1 MNTSVQI
8 KTHSN
13 SSAKNKNTHILRKSE
28 AYKNPDMLVIQKNDI
43 AFKKEK
49 EILQKEILKQEE
61 NRKYELKKIN
71 SSINTYKKRLE
82 NATDE
87 KQKEKLEKK
96 LNEYL
101 EKREELKENKSSELK
116 ETRGRK
122 KEKNF
127 VELEFSLTRSN
138 SYKNK
143 EEIQKALISSQNE
156 TIKHFKMF
164 DDMQVVTNVMHKDQ
178 HSLHTHLLFKLPK
191 NKTFDTLL
199 KSEIVEKGLE
209 TGRNVYKAIQDFF
222 NGTVREKLKD
232 FNIEIGTHET
242 GKSYSGLRKY
252 KENNPLKNQDILQEM
267 KYDRNDNSALE
278 SIRKSFQPKQTQE
291 QKQKTQLEKIKK
303 EQGFGAYIKAKKEFE
318 NEQKTASKKFGR
330 NR

>member
-1 MNTSVQI
+1 
-8 KTHSN
+8 
-13 SSAKNKNTHILRKSE
+13 LRNSE
-28 AYKNPDMLVIQKNDI
+28 AYKNPNILVIQKNDI

-82 NATDE
+82 LATDE

-101 EKREELKENKSSELK
+101 EKREELKENKSSEVK

-122 KEKNF
+122 KEKHF

-143 EEIQKALISSQNE
+143 EEIQQALISSQNK

-178 HSLHTHLLFKLPK
+178 YSLHTHMLFKLPK

-199 KSEIVEKGLE
+199 KSEILERGLK
-209 TGRNVYKAIQDFF
+209 TGKNVYKAIQDFF
-222 NGTVREKLKD
+222 NGTVREKLKEY
-232 FNIEIGTHET
+232 NLEIGTHET

-252 KENNPLKNQDILQEM
+252 KENNPLDILQN
-267 KYDRNDNSALE
+267 KHLDRTDNSALE

>member
-8 KTHSN
+8 KTHSTT
-13 SSAKNKNTHILRKSE
+13 SAKNKNTHILRNSE
-28 AYKNPDMLVIQKNDI
+28 AYKNPDISILQKNDI

-82 NATDE
+82 LATDE

-96 LNEYL
+96 LNEYF
-101 EKREELKENKSSELK
+101 EKREDLKQNKSSEVK

-122 KEKNF
+122 KEKHF

-143 EEIQKALISSQNE
+143 EEIQQALISSQNK

-178 HSLHTHLLFKLPK
+178 YSLHTHMLFKLPK

-199 KSEIVEKGLE
+199 KSEILERGLK
-209 TGRNVYKAIQDFF
+209 TGKNVYKAIQDFF
-222 NGTVREKLKD
+222 NGTVREKLKEY
-232 FNIEIGTHET
+232 NLEIGTHET

-252 KENNPLKNQDILQEM
+252 KENNPLDILQN
-267 KYDRNDNSALE
+267 KHLDRTDNSALE
-278 SIRKSFQPKQTQE
+278 SIRKSFQLKQTQE

-303 EQGFGAYIKAKKEFE
+303 EQDFGAYIKAKREFE
-318 NEQKTASKKFGR
+318 SEQKTVARKSGR
-330 NR
+330 NK

>member
-8 KTHSN
+8 KTHSTT
-13 SSAKNKNTHILRKSE
+13 SAKNKNTHILRNSE
-28 AYKNPDMLVIQKNDI
+28 AYKNPDILVIQKNDI

-82 NATDE
+82 LATDE

-101 EKREELKENKSSELK
+101 EKREELKENKSSEVK

-122 KEKNF
+122 KEKHF

-143 EEIQKALISSQNE
+143 EEIQQALISSQNE
-156 TIKHFKMF
+156 TIKNFKMF
-164 DDMQVVTNVMHKDQ
+164 DKMEVVTNVMHKDQ
-178 HSLHTHLLFKLPK
+178 YSLHTHMLFKLPK

-199 KSEIVEKGLE
+199 KSEILERGLK
-209 TGRNVYKAIQDFF
+209 TGKNVYKAIQDFF
-222 NGTVREKLKD
+222 NGTVREKLKEY
-232 FNIEIGTHET
+232 NLEIGTHET

-252 KENNPLKNQDILQEM
+252 KENNPLDILQN
-267 KYDRNDNSALE
+267 KHLDRTDNSALE

-303 EQGFGAYIKAKKEFE
+303 EQGFGAYVKAKREFE
-318 NEQKTASKKFGR
+318 SEQKTVARKFGI
-330 NR
+330 NK

>member
-8 KTHSN
+8 KTHSTT
-13 SSAKNKNTHILRKSE
+13 SAKNKNTHILRNSE
-28 AYKNPDMLVIQKNDI
+28 AYKNPDILVIQKNDI

-82 NATDE
+82 LATDE

-101 EKREELKENKSSELK
+101 EKREELKENKSSEVK

-122 KEKNF
+122 KEKHF

-143 EEIQKALISSQNE
+143 EEIQQALISSQNK

-178 HSLHTHLLFKLPK
+178 HSLHTHMLFKLPK

-199 KSEIVEKGLE
+199 KSEILERGLK
-209 TGRNVYKAIQDFF
+209 TGKNVYKAIQDFF
-222 NGTVREKLKD
+222 NGTVREKLKEY
-232 FNIEIGTHET
+232 NLEIGTHET

-252 KENNPLKNQDILQEM
+252 KENNPLDILQN
-267 KYDRNDNSALE
+267 KHLDRTDNSALE
-278 SIRKSFQPKQTQE
+278 SIRKSFQQKQTQE

-303 EQGFGAYIKAKKEFE
+303 EQGFGAYVKAKREFE
-318 NEQKTASKKFGR
+318 SEQKTVARKFGI
-330 NR
+330 NK

>member
-1 MNTSVQI
+1 MRN
-8 KTHSN
+8 
-13 SSAKNKNTHILRKSE
+13 SE
-28 AYKNPDMLVIQKNDI
+28 AYKNPDILVIQKNDI

-82 NATDE
+82 LAADE

-101 EKREELKENKSSELK
+101 EKREDLKQNKSSELK

-143 EEIQKALISSQNE
+143 EEIQQALISSQNE

-178 HSLHTHLLFKLPK
+178 YSLHTHMLFKLPK

-199 KSEIVEKGLE
+199 KSEIVERGLE

-222 NGTVREKLKD
+222 NRTVREKLKEY
-232 FNIEIGTHET
+232 NLEIGTHET

-252 KENNPLKNQDILQEM
+252 KENNPLDILQN
-267 KYDRNDNSALE
+267 KHLDRTDNSALE

-303 EQGFGAYIKAKKEFE
+303 EQGFGAYVKAKREFE
-318 NEQKTASKKFGR
+318 SEQKTVARKSGR
-330 NR
+330 NK

>member
-1 MNTSVQI
+1 LNTSVQI
-8 KTHSN
+8 KTHSTT
-13 SSAKNKNTHILRKSE
+13 SAKNKNTHILRNSE
-28 AYKNPDMLVIQKNDI
+28 AYKNPDISILQKNDI

-82 NATDE
+82 LATDE

-101 EKREELKENKSSELK
+101 EKREELKENKSSEVK

-122 KEKNF
+122 KEKHF

-143 EEIQKALISSQNE
+143 EEIQQALISSQNK

-178 HSLHTHLLFKLPK
+178 YSLHTHMLFKLPK

-199 KSEIVEKGLE
+199 KSEILERGLK
-209 TGRNVYKAIQDFF
+209 TGKNVYKAIQDFF
-222 NGTVREKLKD
+222 NGTVREKLKEY
-232 FNIEIGTHET
+232 NLEIGTHET

-252 KENNPLKNQDILQEM
+252 KENNPLDILQN
-267 KYDRNDNSALE
+267 KHLDRTDNSALE

-303 EQGFGAYIKAKKEFE
+303 EQGFGAYVKAKREFE
-318 NEQKTASKKFGR
+318 SEQKTVARKFGI
-330 NR
+330 NK

>member
-8 KTHSN
+8 KTHSTT
-13 SSAKNKNTHILRKSE
+13 SAKNKNTHILRNSE
-28 AYKNPDMLVIQKNDI
+28 AYKNPDILVIQKNDI

-82 NATDE
+82 LATDE

-101 EKREELKENKSSELK
+101 EKREELKENKSSEVK

-122 KEKNF
+122 KEKHF

-143 EEIQKALISSQNE
+143 EEIQQALISSQNE

-178 HSLHTHLLFKLPK
+178 YSLHTHMLFKLPK

-199 KSEIVEKGLE
+199 KSEILERGLK
-209 TGRNVYKAIQDFF
+209 TGKNVYKAIQDFF
-222 NGTVREKLKD
+222 NGTVREKLKEY
-232 FNIEIGTHET
+232 NLEIGTHET

-252 KENNPLKNQDILQEM
+252 KENNPLDILQN
-267 KYDRNDNSALE
+267 KHLDRTDNSALE

-303 EQGFGAYIKAKKEFE
+303 EQGFGAYVKAKREFE
-318 NEQKTASKKFGR
+318 SEQKTVARKFGI
-330 NR
+330 NK

>member
-8 KTHSN
+8 KTHSTT
-13 SSAKNKNTHILRKSE
+13 SAKNKNTHILRNSE
-28 AYKNPDMLVIQKNDI
+28 AYKNPDILVIQKNDI

-82 NATDE
+82 LATDE

-101 EKREELKENKSSELK
+101 EKREELKENKSSEVK

-122 KEKNF
+122 KEKHF

-143 EEIQKALISSQNE
+143 EEIQQALISSQNE

-178 HSLHTHLLFKLPK
+178 YSLHTHMLFKLPK

-199 KSEIVEKGLE
+199 KSEIVERGLE

-222 NGTVREKLKD
+222 NRTVREKLKEY
-232 FNIEIGTHET
+232 NLEIGTHET

-252 KENNPLKNQDILQEM
+252 KENNPLDILQN
-267 KYDRNDNSALE
+267 KHLDRTDNSALE

-303 EQGFGAYIKAKKEFE
+303 EQDFGAYIKAKREFE
-318 NEQKTASKKFGR
+318 SEQKTVARKSGR
-330 NR
+330 NK

>member
-8 KTHSN
+8 KTHSTT
-13 SSAKNKNTHILRKSE
+13 SAKNKNTHILRNSE
-28 AYKNPDMLVIQKNDI
+28 AYKNPDILVIQKNDI

-82 NATDE
+82 LATDE

-101 EKREELKENKSSELK
+101 EKREDLKQNKSSELK

-199 KSEIVEKGLE
+199 KSEIVERGLE

-222 NGTVREKLKD
+222 NRTVREKLKEY
-232 FNIEIGTHET
+232 NLEIRTHET

-252 KENNPLKNQDILQEM
+252 KENNPLDILQN
-267 KYDRNDNSALE
+267 KHLDRTDNSALE

-303 EQGFGAYIKAKKEFE
+303 EQDFGAYIKAKREFE
-318 NEQKTASKKFGR
+318 SEQKTVARKSGR
-330 NR
+330 NK

>member
-8 KTHSN
+8 KTHSTT
-13 SSAKNKNTHILRKSE
+13 SAKNKNTHILRNSE
-28 AYKNPDMLVIQKNDI
+28 AYKNPDILVIQKNDI

-82 NATDE
+82 LATDE

-96 LNEYL
+96 LNEYF
-101 EKREELKENKSSELK
+101 EKREDLKQNKSSEVK

-122 KEKNF
+122 KEKHF

-143 EEIQKALISSQNE
+143 EEIQQALISSQNE

-178 HSLHTHLLFKLPK
+178 HSLHTHMLFKLPK

-199 KSEIVEKGLE
+199 KSEIVERGLE

-222 NGTVREKLKD
+222 NRTVREKLKEY
-232 FNIEIGTHET
+232 NLEIGTHET

-252 KENNPLKNQDILQEM
+252 KENNPLDILQN
-267 KYDRNDNSALE
+267 KHLDRTDNSALE

-303 EQGFGAYIKAKKEFE
+303 EQGFGAYVKAKREFE
-318 NEQKTASKKFGR
+318 SEQKTVARKFGI
-330 NR
+330 NK

>member
-8 KTHSN
+8 KTHSK

-28 AYKNPDMLVIQKNDI
+28 AYKNKNILVIEQNDF

-82 NATDE
+82 LATDE

-101 EKREELKENKSSELK
+101 EKREDLKQNKSSEVK

-122 KEKNF
+122 KEKHF

-143 EEIQKALISSQNE
+143 EEIQQALISSQNE

-178 HSLHTHLLFKLPK
+178 HSLHTHMLFKLPK

-199 KSEIVEKGLE
+199 KSEIVERGLE

-222 NGTVREKLKD
+222 NRTVREKLKEY
-232 FNIEIGTHET
+232 NLEIGTHET

-252 KENNPLKNQDILQEM
+252 KENNPLDILQN
-267 KYDRNDNSALE
+267 KHLDRTDNSALE

-303 EQGFGAYIKAKKEFE
+303 EQGFGAYLTAKNEIE

>member
-8 KTHSN
+8 KTHSTT
-13 SSAKNKNTHILRKSE
+13 SAKNKNTHILRNSE
-28 AYKNPDMLVIQKNDI
+28 AYKNPDILVIQKNDI

-82 NATDE
+82 LATDE

-101 EKREELKENKSSELK
+101 EKREDLKQNKSSELK

-143 EEIQKALISSQNE
+143 EEIQQALISSQNE

-178 HSLHTHLLFKLPK
+178 HSLHTHMLFKLPK

-199 KSEIVEKGLE
+199 KSEIVERGLE

-222 NGTVREKLKD
+222 NRTVREKLKEY
-232 FNIEIGTHET
+232 NLEIGTHET

-252 KENNPLKNQDILQEM
+252 KENNPLDILQN
-267 KYDRNDNSALE
+267 KHLDRTDNSALE

-303 EQGFGAYIKAKKEFE
+303 EQGFGAYLTAKNEIE
-318 NEQKTASKKFGR
+318 NEKKTQAKKFGR

>member
-8 KTHSN
+8 KTHSTT
-13 SSAKNKNTHILRKSE
+13 SAKNKNTHILRNSE
-28 AYKNPDMLVIQKNDI
+28 AYKNPNILVIQKNDI

-82 NATDE
+82 LATDE

-101 EKREELKENKSSELK
+101 EKREDLKQNKSSEVK

-122 KEKNF
+122 KEKHF

-143 EEIQKALISSQNE
+143 EEIQQALISSQNE

-178 HSLHTHLLFKLPK
+178 YSLHTHMLFKLPK

-199 KSEIVEKGLE
+199 KSEILERGLK
-209 TGRNVYKAIQDFF
+209 TGKNVYKAIQDFF
-222 NGTVREKLKD
+222 NGTVREKLKEY
-232 FNIEIGTHET
+232 NLEIGTHET

-252 KENNPLKNQDILQEM
+252 KENNPLDILQN
-267 KYDRNDNSALE
+267 KHLDRTDNSALE

-303 EQGFGAYIKAKKEFE
+303 EQGFGAYLTAKNEIE
-318 NEQKTASKKFGR
+318 NEKKTQAKKFGR

>member
-8 KTHSN
+8 KTHSTT
-13 SSAKNKNTHILRKSE
+13 SAKNKNTHILRNSE
-28 AYKNPDMLVIQKNDI
+28 AYKNPDILVIQKNDI

-82 NATDE
+82 LATDE

-101 EKREELKENKSSELK
+101 EKREDLKQNKSSELK

-143 EEIQKALISSQNE
+143 EEIQQALISSQNE

-164 DDMQVVTNVMHKDQ
+164 ADMQVVTNVMHKDQ
-178 HSLHTHLLFKLPK
+178 HSLHTHMLFKLPK

-199 KSEIVEKGLE
+199 KSEIVERGLE

-222 NGTVREKLKD
+222 NRTVREKLKEY
-232 FNIEIGTHET
+232 NLEIGTHET

-252 KENNPLKNQDILQEM
+252 KENNPLDILQN
-267 KYDRNDNSALE
+267 KHLDRTDNSALE
-278 SIRKSFQPKQTQE
+278 SIRKSFQLKQTQE

-303 EQGFGAYIKAKKEFE
+303 EQDFGAYIKAKREFE
-318 NEQKTASKKFGR
+318 SEQKTVARKSGR
-330 NR
+330 NK

>member
-8 KTHSN
+8 KTHSTT
-13 SSAKNKNTHILRKSE
+13 SAKNKNTHILRNSE
-28 AYKNPDMLVIQKNDI
+28 AYKNPNILVIQKNDI

-82 NATDE
+82 LAADE

-101 EKREELKENKSSELK
+101 EKREELKENKSSEVK

-122 KEKNF
+122 KEKHF
-127 VELEFSLTRSN
+127 VELEFSLTKSN
-138 SYKNK
+138 SYKNRD
-143 EEIQKALISSQNE
+143 EIQQALISSQNE

-199 KSEIVEKGLE
+199 KSEILERGLK
-209 TGRNVYKAIQDFF
+209 TGKNVYKAIQDFF
-222 NGTVREKLKD
+222 NGTVREKLKEY
-232 FNIEIGTHET
+232 NLEIGTHET

-252 KENNPLKNQDILQEM
+252 KENNPLDILQN
-267 KYDRNDNSALE
+267 KHLDRTDNSALE

-303 EQGFGAYIKAKKEFE
+303 EQGFGAYLTAKNEIENEKKTQAKKI
-318 NEQKTASKKFGR
+318 GR
-330 NR
+330 NK

>member
-8 KTHSN
+8 KTHSTT
-13 SSAKNKNTHILRKSE
+13 SAKNKNTHILRNSE
-28 AYKNPDMLVIQKNDI
+28 AYKNPDILVIQKNDI

-82 NATDE
+82 LAADE

-101 EKREELKENKSSELK
+101 EKREELKENKSSEVK

-122 KEKNF
+122 KEKHF

-143 EEIQKALISSQNE
+143 EEIQQALISSQNE

-178 HSLHTHLLFKLPK
+178 HSLHTHMLFKLPK

-199 KSEIVEKGLE
+199 KSEIVERGLE

-222 NGTVREKLKD
+222 NRTVREKLKEY
-232 FNIEIGTHET
+232 NLEIGTHET

-252 KENNPLKNQDILQEM
+252 KENNPLDILQN
-267 KYDRNDNSALE
+267 KHLDRTDNSALE

-303 EQGFGAYIKAKKEFE
+303 EQGFGAYLTAKNEIE

>member
-8 KTHSN
+8 KTHSTT
-13 SSAKNKNTHILRKSE
+13 SAKNKNTHILRNSE
-28 AYKNPDMLVIQKNDI
+28 AYKNPDILVIQKNDI

-82 NATDE
+82 LATDE

-122 KEKNF
+122 KEKHF

-143 EEIQKALISSQNE
+143 EEIQQALISSQNK

-178 HSLHTHLLFKLPK
+178 YSLHTHMLFKLPK

-199 KSEIVEKGLE
+199 KSEILERGLN
-209 TGRNVYKAIQDFF
+209 TGKNVYKAIQDFF
-222 NGTVREKLKD
+222 NGTVREKLKEY
-232 FNIEIGTHET
+232 NLEIGTHET

-252 KENNPLKNQDILQEM
+252 KENNPLDILQN
-267 KYDRNDNSALE
+267 KHLDRTDNSALE

-303 EQGFGAYIKAKKEFE
+303 EQGFGAYVKAKREFE
-318 NEQKTASKKFGR
+318 SEQKTVARKFGI
-330 NR
+330 NK

>member
-8 KTHSN
+8 KTHSTT
-13 SSAKNKNTHILRKSE
+13 SAKNKNTHILRKSE
-28 AYKNPDMLVIQKNDI
+28 AYKNPDILVIQKNDI

-82 NATDE
+82 LATDE

-101 EKREELKENKSSELK
+101 EKREELKENKSSEVK

-122 KEKNF
+122 KEKHF

-143 EEIQKALISSQNE
+143 EEIQQALISSQNE

-178 HSLHTHLLFKLPK
+178 HSLHTHMLFKLPK

-199 KSEIVEKGLE
+199 KSEILERGLK
-209 TGRNVYKAIQDFF
+209 TGKNVYKAIQDFF
-222 NGTVREKLKD
+222 NGTVREKLKEY
-232 FNIEIGTHET
+232 NLEIGTHET

-252 KENNPLKNQDILQEM
+252 KENNPLDILQN
-267 KYDRNDNSALE
+267 KHLDRTDNSALE

-303 EQGFGAYIKAKKEFE
+303 EQGFGAYVKAKREFE
-318 NEQKTASKKFGR
+318 SEQKTVARKSGR
-330 NR
+330 NK

>member
-13 SSAKNKNTHILRKSE
+13 SSAKNKNTHILRNSE
-28 AYKNPDMLVIQKNDI
+28 AYKNPDISILQKNDI

-82 NATDE
+82 LATDE

-96 LNEYL
+96 LNEYF
-101 EKREELKENKSSELK
+101 EKREDLKQNKSSEVK

-122 KEKNF
+122 KEKHF

-138 SYKNK
+138 SYKNRD
-143 EEIQKALISSQNE
+143 EIQQALISSQNE

-178 HSLHTHLLFKLPK
+178 HSLHTHMLFKLPK

-199 KSEIVEKGLE
+199 KSEIVERGLE

-222 NGTVREKLKD
+222 NRTVREKLKEY
-232 FNIEIGTHET
+232 NLEIRTHET

-252 KENNPLKNQDILQEM
+252 KENNPLDILQN
-267 KYDRNDNSALE
+267 KHLDRTDNSALE

-303 EQGFGAYIKAKKEFE
+303 EQGFGAYLTAKNEIE
-318 NEQKTASKKFGR
+318 NEKKTQAKKFGR

>member
-13 SSAKNKNTHILRKSE
+13 SSAKNKNTHILRNSE
-28 AYKNPDMLVIQKNDI
+28 AYKNPDISILQKNDI

-82 NATDE
+82 LATDE

-101 EKREELKENKSSELK
+101 EKREELKENKSSEVK

-122 KEKNF
+122 KEKHF

-143 EEIQKALISSQNE
+143 EEIQQALISSQNE

-178 HSLHTHLLFKLPK
+178 HSLHTHMLFKLPK

-199 KSEIVEKGLE
+199 KSEIVERGLE

-222 NGTVREKLKD
+222 NGTVREKLKEY
-232 FNIEIGTHET
+232 NLEIGTHET

-252 KENNPLKNQDILQEM
+252 KENNPLDILQN
-267 KYDRNDNSALE
+267 KHLDRTDNSALE

-318 NEQKTASKKFGR
+318 SEQKTVARKFGI
-330 NR
+330 NK

>member
-8 KTHSN
+8 KTHSTT
-13 SSAKNKNTHILRKSE
+13 SAKNKNTHILRNSE
-28 AYKNPDMLVIQKNDI
+28 AYKNPDILVIQKNDI

-49 EILQKEILKQEE
+49 EILQKEILQQEE

-82 NATDE
+82 LAADE

-101 EKREELKENKSSELK
+101 EKREELKENKSSEVK

-122 KEKNF
+122 KEKHF

-143 EEIQKALISSQNE
+143 EEIQQALISSQNK

-178 HSLHTHLLFKLPK
+178 HSLHTHMLFKLPK

-199 KSEIVEKGLE
+199 KSEIVERGLE

-222 NGTVREKLKD
+222 NRIVREKLKEY
-232 FNIEIGTHET
+232 NLEIGTHET

-252 KENNPLKNQDILQEM
+252 KENNPLDILQN
-267 KYDRNDNSALE
+267 KHLDRTDNSALE

-303 EQGFGAYIKAKKEFE
+303 EQGFGAYLTAKNEIE
-318 NEQKTASKKFGR
+318 NEKKTQAKKFGR

>member
-8 KTHSN
+8 KTHSTT
-13 SSAKNKNTHILRKSE
+13 SAKNKNTHILRKSE
-28 AYKNPDMLVIQKNDI
+28 AYKNPDILVIQKNDI

-82 NATDE
+82 LATDE

-101 EKREELKENKSSELK
+101 EKREDLKQNKSSEVK

-122 KEKNF
+122 KEKHF

-143 EEIQKALISSQNE
+143 EEIQQALISSQNE

-178 HSLHTHLLFKLPK
+178 HSLHTHMLFKLPK

-199 KSEIVEKGLE
+199 KSEILERGLK
-209 TGRNVYKAIQDFF
+209 TGKNVYKAIQDFF
-222 NGTVREKLKD
+222 NGTVREKLKEY
-232 FNIEIGTHET
+232 NLEIGTHET

-252 KENNPLKNQDILQEM
+252 KENNPLDILQN
-267 KYDRNDNSALE
+267 KHLDRTDNSALE

-303 EQGFGAYIKAKKEFE
+303 EQGFGAYVKAKREFE
-318 NEQKTASKKFGR
+318 SEQKTVARKSGR
-330 NR
+330 NK

>member
-8 KTHSN
+8 KTHSTT
-13 SSAKNKNTHILRKSE
+13 SAKNKNTHILRNSE
-28 AYKNPDMLVIQKNDI
+28 AYKNPDILVIQKNDI

-82 NATDE
+82 LATDE

-101 EKREELKENKSSELK
+101 EKREDLKQNKSSELK

-138 SYKNK
+138 SYKNNK
-143 EEIQKALISSQNE
+143 EVQQALISSQNE
-156 TIKHFKMF
+156 TIKNFKMF
-164 DDMQVVTNVMHKDQ
+164 DKMEVVTNVMHKDQ

-199 KSEIVEKGLE
+199 KSEIVERGLE

-222 NGTVREKLKD
+222 NGTVREKLKEY
-232 FNIEIGTHET
+232 NLEIGTHET

-252 KENNPLKNQDILQEM
+252 KENNPLDILQN
-267 KYDRNDNSALE
+267 KHLDRTDNSALE

-303 EQGFGAYIKAKKEFE
+303 EQGFGAYLTAKNEIE

>member
-8 KTHSN
+8 KTHSTT
-13 SSAKNKNTHILRKSE
+13 SAKNKNTHILRNSE
-28 AYKNPDMLVIQKNDI
+28 AYKNPDILVIQKNDI

-82 NATDE
+82 VAADE

-101 EKREELKENKSSELK
+101 EKREDLKQNKSSELK

-143 EEIQKALISSQNE
+143 EEIQQALISSQNK

-178 HSLHTHLLFKLPK
+178 YSLHTHMLFKLPK

-199 KSEIVEKGLE
+199 KSEILERGLK
-209 TGRNVYKAIQDFF
+209 TGKNVYKAIQDFF

-252 KENNPLKNQDILQEM
+252 KENNPLDILQN
-267 KYDRNDNSALE
+267 KHLDRTDNSALE

-303 EQGFGAYIKAKKEFE
+303 EQGFGAYIKAKREFE
-318 NEQKTASKKFGR
+318 SEQKTVARKFGI
-330 NR
+330 NK

>member
-8 KTHSN
+8 KTHSTT
-13 SSAKNKNTHILRKSE
+13 SAKNKNTHILRNSE
-28 AYKNPDMLVIQKNDI
+28 AYKNPDILVIQKNDI

-82 NATDE
+82 LATDE

-101 EKREELKENKSSELK
+101 EKREDLKQNKSSEVK

-122 KEKNF
+122 KEKHF

-143 EEIQKALISSQNE
+143 EEIQQALISSQNK

-178 HSLHTHLLFKLPK
+178 YSLHTHMLFKLPK

-199 KSEIVEKGLE
+199 KSEILERGLK
-209 TGRNVYKAIQDFF
+209 TGKNVYKAIQDFF
-222 NGTVREKLKD
+222 NGTVREKLKEY
-232 FNIEIGTHET
+232 NLEIGTHET

-252 KENNPLKNQDILQEM
+252 KENNPLDILQN
-267 KYDRNDNSALE
+267 KHLDRTDNSALE

-303 EQGFGAYIKAKKEFE
+303 EQGFGAYVKAKREFE
-318 NEQKTASKKFGR
+318 SEQKTVARKFGI
-330 NR
+330 NK

>member
-8 KTHSN
+8 KTHSTT
-13 SSAKNKNTHILRKSE
+13 SAKNKNTHILRNSE
-28 AYKNPDMLVIQKNDI
+28 AYKNPDISILQKNDI

-87 KQKEKLEKK
+87 NQKIKLEKK

-101 EKREELKENKSSELK
+101 EKREDLKQNKSSEVK

-122 KEKNF
+122 KEKHF

-143 EEIQKALISSQNE
+143 EEIQQALISSQNK

-178 HSLHTHLLFKLPK
+178 YSLHTHMLFKLPK

-199 KSEIVEKGLE
+199 KSEILERGLK
-209 TGRNVYKAIQDFF
+209 TGKNVYKAIQDFF

-232 FNIEIGTHET
+232 
-242 GKSYSGLRKY
+242 
-252 KENNPLKNQDILQEM
+252 
-267 KYDRNDNSALE
+267 
-278 SIRKSFQPKQTQE
+278 
-291 QKQKTQLEKIKK
+291 
-303 EQGFGAYIKAKKEFE
+303 
-318 NEQKTASKKFGR
+318 
-330 NR
+330 

>member
-8 KTHSN
+8 KTHSTT
-13 SSAKNKNTHILRKSE
+13 SAKNKNTHILRNSE
-28 AYKNPDMLVIQKNDI
+28 AYKNPDILVIQKNDI

-82 NATDE
+82 LATDE

-101 EKREELKENKSSELK
+101 EKREDLKQNKSSEVK

-199 KSEIVEKGLE
+199 KSEIVERGLE

-252 KENNPLKNQDILQEM
+252 KENNPLDILQN
-267 KYDRNDNSALE
+267 KHLDRTDNSALE

-303 EQGFGAYIKAKKEFE
+303 EQGFGAYLTAKNEIE

>member
-8 KTHSN
+8 KTHSTT
-13 SSAKNKNTHILRKSE
+13 SAKNKNTHILRKSE
-28 AYKNPDMLVIQKNDI
+28 AYKNKNILVIEQNDF

-71 SSINTYKKRLE
+71 SSIATYKKRLE
-82 NATDE
+82 LATDE

-122 KEKNF
+122 KEKHF

-143 EEIQKALISSQNE
+143 EEIQQALISSQNE

-252 KENNPLKNQDILQEM
+252 KENNPLDILQN
-267 KYDRNDNSALE
+267 KHLDRTDNSALE

-303 EQGFGAYIKAKKEFE
+303 EQGFGAYLTAKNEIE

>member
-8 KTHSN
+8 KTHSTT
-13 SSAKNKNTHILRKSE
+13 SAKNKNTHILRNSE
-28 AYKNPDMLVIQKNDI
+28 AYKNPDILVIQKNDI

-82 NATDE
+82 LATDE

-96 LNEYL
+96 LNEYF
-101 EKREELKENKSSELK
+101 EKREDLKQNKSSEVK

-122 KEKNF
+122 KEKHF

-138 SYKNK
+138 SYKNRD
-143 EEIQKALISSQNE
+143 EIQQALISSQNE

-178 HSLHTHLLFKLPK
+178 HSLHTHMLFKLPK

-199 KSEIVEKGLE
+199 KSEIVERGLE

-222 NGTVREKLKD
+222 NRTVREKLKEY
-232 FNIEIGTHET
+232 NLEIRTHET

-252 KENNPLKNQDILQEM
+252 KENNPLDILQN
-267 KYDRNDNSALE
+267 KHLDRTDNSALE

-303 EQGFGAYIKAKKEFE
+303 EQDFGAYIKAKREFE
-318 NEQKTASKKFGR
+318 SEQKTVARKSGR
-330 NR
+330 NK

>member
-1 MNTSVQI
+1 MNTSIQI
-8 KTHSN
+8 KTHSTT
-13 SSAKNKNTHILRKSE
+13 SAKNKNTHILRNSE
-28 AYKNPDMLVIQKNDI
+28 AYKNPDILVIQKNDI

-82 NATDE
+82 LATDE

-96 LNEYL
+96 LNEYF
-101 EKREELKENKSSELK
+101 EKREDLKQNKSSEVK

-122 KEKNF
+122 KEKHF

-138 SYKNK
+138 SYKNRD
-143 EEIQKALISSQNE
+143 EIQQALISSQNE

-178 HSLHTHLLFKLPK
+178 HSLHTHMLFKLPK

-199 KSEIVEKGLE
+199 KSEIVERGLE

-222 NGTVREKLKD
+222 NRTVREKLTEY
-232 FNIEIGTHET
+232 NLEIRTHET

-267 KYDRNDNSALE
+267 KYDNSALE

-303 EQGFGAYIKAKKEFE
+303 EQDFGAYIKAKREFE
-318 NEQKTASKKFGR
+318 SEQKTVARKSGR
-330 NR
+330 NK

>member
-8 KTHSN
+8 KTHSTT
-13 SSAKNKNTHILRKSE
+13 SAKNKNTHILRNSE
-28 AYKNPDMLVIQKNDI
+28 AYKNPNILVIQKNDI

-82 NATDE
+82 LATDE

-101 EKREELKENKSSELK
+101 EKREELKENKSSEVK

-122 KEKNF
+122 KEKHF

-143 EEIQKALISSQNE
+143 EEIQQALISSQNK

-178 HSLHTHLLFKLPK
+178 HSLHTHMLFKLPK

-199 KSEIVEKGLE
+199 KSEILERGLK
-209 TGRNVYKAIQDFF
+209 TGKNVYKAIQDFF

-252 KENNPLKNQDILQEM
+252 KENNPLDILQN
-267 KYDRNDNSALE
+267 KHLDRTDNSALE

-303 EQGFGAYIKAKKEFE
+303 EQGFGAYVKAKREFE
-318 NEQKTASKKFGR
+318 SEQKTVARKFGI
-330 NR
+330 NK

>member
-8 KTHSN
+8 KTHSTT
-13 SSAKNKNTHILRKSE
+13 SAKNKNTHILRNSE
-28 AYKNPDMLVIQKNDI
+28 AYKNPDILVIQKNDI

-82 NATDE
+82 LAADE

-101 EKREELKENKSSELK
+101 EKREELKENKSSEVK

-122 KEKNF
+122 KEKHF

-143 EEIQKALISSQNE
+143 EEIQQALISSQNE

-178 HSLHTHLLFKLPK
+178 YSLHTHMLFKLPK

-199 KSEIVEKGLE
+199 KSEILERGLK
-209 TGRNVYKAIQDFF
+209 TGKNVYKAIQDFF
-222 NGTVREKLKD
+222 NGTVREKLKEY
-232 FNIEIGTHET
+232 NLEIGTHET

-252 KENNPLKNQDILQEM
+252 KENNPLDILQN
-267 KYDRNDNSALE
+267 KHLDRTDNSALE

-303 EQGFGAYIKAKKEFE
+303 EQGFGAYVKAKREFE
-318 NEQKTASKKFGR
+318 SEQKTVARKFGI
-330 NR
+330 NK

>member
-1 MNTSVQI
+1 MNTSIQI
-8 KTHSN
+8 KTHSTT
-13 SSAKNKNTHILRKSE
+13 SAKNKNTHILRNSE
-28 AYKNPDMLVIQKNDI
+28 AYKNPDILVIQKNDI

-82 NATDE
+82 LATDE

-101 EKREELKENKSSELK
+101 EKREELKENKSSEVK

-122 KEKNF
+122 KEKHF

-143 EEIQKALISSQNE
+143 EEIQQALISSQNK

-178 HSLHTHLLFKLPK
+178 YSLHTHMLFKLPK

-199 KSEIVEKGLE
+199 KSEILERGLK
-209 TGRNVYKAIQDFF
+209 TGKNVYKAIQDFF
-222 NGTVREKLKD
+222 NGTVREKLKEY
-232 FNIEIGTHET
+232 NLEIGTHET

-252 KENNPLKNQDILQEM
+252 KENNPLDILQN
-267 KYDRNDNSALE
+267 KHLDRTDNSALE

-303 EQGFGAYIKAKKEFE
+303 EQGFGAYVKAKREFE
-318 NEQKTASKKFGR
+318 SEQKTVARKSGR
-330 NR
+330 NK

>member
-1 MNTSVQI
+1 MRN
-8 KTHSN
+8 
-13 SSAKNKNTHILRKSE
+13 SE
-28 AYKNPDMLVIQKNDI
+28 AYKNPNILVIQKNDI

-71 SSINTYKKRLE
+71 SSIKKKKKRLE
-82 NATDE
+82 LAADE

-101 EKREELKENKSSELK
+101 EKREDLKQNKSSEVK

-122 KEKNF
+122 KEKHF

-143 EEIQKALISSQNE
+143 EEIQQALISSQNE

-178 HSLHTHLLFKLPK
+178 HSLHTHMLFKLPK

-199 KSEIVEKGLE
+199 KSEIVERGLE

-222 NGTVREKLKD
+222 NRTVREKLKEY
-232 FNIEIGTHET
+232 NLEIRTHET

-252 KENNPLKNQDILQEM
+252 KENNPLDILQN
-267 KYDRNDNSALE
+267 KHLDRTDNSALE

-303 EQGFGAYIKAKKEFE
+303 EQDFGAYIKAKREFE
-318 NEQKTASKKFGR
+318 SEQKTVARKSGR
-330 NR
+330 NK

>member
-8 KTHSN
+8 KTHSTT
-13 SSAKNKNTHILRKSE
+13 SAKNKNTHILRNSE
-28 AYKNPDMLVIQKNDI
+28 AYKNPNILVIQKNDI

-49 EILQKEILKQEE
+49 EILQKEILQQEE

-82 NATDE
+82 LAADE

-101 EKREELKENKSSELK
+101 EKREELKENKSSEVK

-122 KEKNF
+122 KEKHF
-127 VELEFSLTRSN
+127 VELEFSLTKSN

-143 EEIQKALISSQNE
+143 EEIQQALISSQNK

-199 KSEIVEKGLE
+199 KSEIVERGLE

-252 KENNPLKNQDILQEM
+252 KENNPLDILQN
-267 KYDRNDNSALE
+267 KHLDRTDNSALE

-303 EQGFGAYIKAKKEFE
+303 EQGFGAYLTAKNEIK

-330 NR
+330 NK